1 MVLVRRSLLGSHHN
15 STHRGRWWQECC
27 VSFLRLLAALSL
39 CVPHS
44 NGGAA
49 LLERKAAH
57 LLSRSQSDRSVSAS
71 KSATV
76 RLRLLVPA
84 LLTAPWHTFRQVVA
98 GVLHF
103 SSATT
108 RHTIRCAFRIASGK
122 ACVARTKCSTPAFE
136 KPERPDAHKPT
147 RTFQPPLA
155 HNTTPAGRCRVRLVT
170 LATSAE
176 CSPLWTASGLQ
187 WTTHSFGVVARVRTV
202 VRTLA

>member
-57 LLSRSQSDRSVSAS
+57 FLSRSQSDRSVSAS

-84 LLTAPWHTFRQVVA
+84 LLTAPWHTFRQVLARVTTVVSTLA
-98 GVLHF
+98 LRSQSIPTHTSPPAP
-103 SSATT
+103 SS
-108 RHTIRCAFRIASGK
+108 HPS
-122 ACVARTKCSTPAFE
+122 
-136 KPERPDAHKPT
+136 H
-147 RTFQPPLA
+147 
-155 HNTTPAGRCRVRLVT
+155 TTPHRREGVGLGLFPSRYQQSVVHCGLQAVYSGLH
-170 LATSAE
+170 
-176 CSPLWTASGLQ
+176 TASG
-187 WTTHSFGVVARVRTV
+187 
-202 VRTLA
+202 

>member
-1 MVLVRRSLLGSHHN
+1 
-15 STHRGRWWQECC
+15 
-27 VSFLRLLAALSL
+27 
-39 CVPHS
+39 
-44 NGGAA
+44 

-84 LLTAPWHTFRQVVA
+84 LLTAPWHTFRQVLA

-122 ACVARTKCSTPAFE
+122 ACVARTKCSTPALRSQSDGSVSASKSATVRLRLLVPALLTAPWHTFRQVLARVTTVVSTLALRSQSI
-136 KPERPDAHKPT
+136 PAHT
-147 RTFQPPLA
+147 SPPA
-155 HNTTPAGRCRVRLVT
+155 PSSHPSHTTPHRREGVGLGLFPSRPQQSVVHCGLQAVYSGLH
-170 LATSAE
+170 
-176 CSPLWTASGLQ
+176 TASG
-187 WTTHSFGVVARVRTV
+187 
-202 VRTLA
+202 